1 MITLDYDFV
10 KYVLEQTCGKM
21 DDYIKEAEAMDATD
35 FVKDLIIENYKSTK
49 RKILSMLEIFDN
61 NLEDNLLLMTDEEFS
76 NFIESQEV

>member
-1 MITLDYDFV
+1 
-10 KYVLEQTCGKM
+10 
-21 DDYIKEAEAMDATD
+21 MDATD